1 MDTDPDWQ
9 ALDANRP
16 IWFRQNDVDPTGFQT
31 GSSTLHGGKQYEV
44 ISVVVRWREAVC
56 MMMLMQ
62 DPHITPE
69 GVARLGRHLAQ
80 IFRQDLQVTVFP
92 LIPQFE
98 M

>member
-1 MDTDPDWQ
+1 MATDPDRQ

-16 IWFRQNDVDPTGFQT
+16 IWFRQNDVDPIASGFW
-31 GSSTLHGGKQYEV
+31 SVKYE
-44 ISVVVRWREAVC
+44 ILSVVVRWREAVC

-80 IFRQDLQVTVFP
+80 IFRQDLQVPIFP
-92 LIPQFE
+92 LIPLFE
-98 M
+98 I